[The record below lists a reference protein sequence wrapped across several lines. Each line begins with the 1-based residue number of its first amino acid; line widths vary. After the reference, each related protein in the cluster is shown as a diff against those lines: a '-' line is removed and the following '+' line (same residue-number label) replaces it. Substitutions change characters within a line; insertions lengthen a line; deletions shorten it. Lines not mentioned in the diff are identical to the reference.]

1 MGLLSILLLGV
12 GLSLDTFAVSLTLGC
27 FSERITSRQR
37 IRFLVTIGMFHFLMI
52 LAGWTFGESISG
64 LIADYDHWIAFVL
77 LGFVGGKMIQEGCS
91 PAKDSAPDLRPAIP
105 SQYAASGFGPQHR
118 CPDLRFQLG
127 AHQGGSPPGIAIQ
140 KHFVLRS
147 ADRNHRRTDLRH
159 RIAHRPIR
167 FLTSGPESR
176 NLRRYHFDRNRRQ
189 NRHRPP
195 QLIPK
200 IRTFDLRINSS
211 PE

>member
-1 MGLLSILLLGV
+1 MPEIIAIFAQIYFTMGLLSILLLGV

-91 PAKDSAPDLRPAIP
+91 PAKESAPTSDLLSLRNTLLLGLALSID
-105 SQYAASGFGPQHR
+105 ALISGFS
-118 CPDLRFQLG
+118 LG
-127 AHQGGSPPGIAIQ
+127 LIKVALLSGSQFKNILISALLIGITAALISAI
-140 KHFVLRS
+140 
-147 ADRNHRRTDLRH
+147 
-159 RIAHRPIR
+159 
-167 FLTSGPESR
+167 G
-176 NLRRYHFDRNRRQ
+176 
-189 NRHRPP
+189 
-195 QLIPK
+195 
-200 IRTFDLRINSS
+200 LRIGRFASS
-211 PE
+211 RLGPKAEIFGGIILIGIGVKIVIDHLS

>member
-91 PAKDSAPDLRPAIP
+91 PAKDSAPTSDLL
-105 SQYAASGFGPQHR
+105 S
-118 CPDLRFQLG
+118 LRNTLLQFRQ
-127 AHQGGSPPGIAIQ
+127 Q
-140 KHFVLRS
+140 F
-147 ADRNHRRTDLRH
+147 
-159 RIAHRPIR
+159 
-167 FLTSGPESR
+167 FLTRSEHSLSPS
-176 NLRRYHFDRNRRQ
+176 NFLFS
-189 NRHRPP
+189 
-195 QLIPK
+195 LIPYSQVW
-200 IRTFDLRINSS
+200 IFTN
-211 PE
+211 

>member
-1 MGLLSILLLGV
+1 MPEIIAIFAQIYFTMGLLSILLLGV

-91 PAKDSAPDLRPAIP
+91 PAKDSAPTSDLLSFRNTLLLGLALSID
-105 SQYAASGFGPQHR
+105 ALISGFS
-118 CPDLRFQLG
+118 LG
-127 AHQGGSPPGIAIQ
+127 LIKVALLTGSQFKNILI
-140 KHFVLRS
+140 S
-147 ADRNHRRTDLRH
+147 AL
-159 RIAHRPIR
+159 
-167 FLTSGPESR
+167 
-176 NLRRYHFDRNRRQ
+176 
-189 NRHRPP
+189 
-195 QLIPK
+195 LI
-200 IRTFDLRINSS
+200 
-211 PE
+211 